1 MNTTAVKRVGAFCKR
16 YGPGRLPGASRP
28 AVGAGYAVATAA
40 LAAAVAFV
48 VLTGIQ
54 TLLFGGPI
62 AVTGEL
68 TYVGL
73 LAIPLVVP
81 AAFAGGAVAWRLLP
95 ESISYRGPLAGLLAM
110 VLTYVVATLLIVA
123 PPLVAFLIASDPSRL
138 ARASV
143 ESALLIGIVGF
154 LYTFWL
160 TLPIGAVSGW
170 IHERALTEH

>member
-1 MNTTAVKRVGAFCKR
+1 MGKVGIFCKS

-40 LAAAVAFV
+40 LAAAVAFI
-48 VLTGIQ
+48 VLTGVKA
-54 TLLFGGPI
+54 LLFGGSI
-62 AVTGEL
+62 TVTGGL
-68 TYVGL
+68 WYFGL

-81 AAFAGGAVAWRLLP
+81 VAFVGGAVAWRLVP
-95 ESISYRGPLAGLLAM
+95 ESISYRGSLAGLLAT
-110 VLTYVVATLLIVA
+110 VLTYVVATLLVVA
-123 PPLVAFLIASDPSRL
+123 LPLVNFLIASDPSRL

-170 IHERALTEH
+170 IHEREITEH